1 MPYVELVVFGLAV
14 MLALGAAWWW
24 VSRVRVSPA
33 RVPMMT
39 TRIPFPG
46 GLRLHEP
53 ELALARLG
61 EPEEIVIPYEHA
73 TLVIAYP
80 LTVHASIPI
89 TASISH
95 GFTRAELVRTICE
108 EYANIYDA
116 EEGTAATTTIPLEE
130 RGKYRTRNRTD
141 GAYGIWGYDLQDLLV
156 TSARWTRKIDGTI
169 TIELHVESSPPLQLH
184 E

>member
-1 MPYVELVVFGLAV
+1 MFGLAV
-14 MLALGAAWWW
+14 VLALGAAWWW
-24 VSRVRVSPA
+24 LARVRVTPPRA
-33 RVPMMT
+33 QMMSM
-39 TRIPFPG
+39 RIPFPG

-73 TLVIAYP
+73 VLVISYP
-80 LTVHASIPI
+80 LTVPASIPI
-89 TASISH
+89 SASISH
-95 GFTRAELVRTICE
+95 GFTRAELVRAICE
-108 EYANIYDA
+108 EYANVYDA
-116 EEGTAATTTIPLEE
+116 EEGSAHTTTIPIEE

-156 TSARWTRKIDGTI
+156 TAARWTRKPDGTV
-169 TIELHVESSPPLQLH
+169 TIDLHVESSPPLQLH